1 MVGKEGGGIDI
12 GELKR
17 EENDDKNLVKVNL
30 GRCFG
35 RVNQQEMYIASSRQY
50 PCVFF
55 LLIFRKMSTH
65 PLLQKNVFSSSPVHL
80 FYPTILTPK
89 YEEFNIEFE
98 DADGDD
104 GVDSDC
110 RTTWNRRVRSEGV
123 VNRFDCRNR

>member
-30 GRCFG
+30 GRWFG

-55 LLIFRKMSTH
+55 LFIFRKMSTH
-65 PLLQKNVFSSSPVHL
+65 PLQKTPFLLLLSTL

-89 YEEFNIEFE
+89 YEGFNMMQMATMVLIAIVE
-98 DADGDD
+98 
-104 GVDSDC
+104 
-110 RTTWNRRVRSEGV
+110 RRGTVE
-123 VNRFDCRNR
+123 